1 MRSFADVLGGA
12 LKMQLLTGSSWKIAA
27 VTTLAGTVLAGGLAL
42 AVPERYISAAV
53 VKVGASDLAMQQLQE
68 VLSRSSLAEIIQR
81 PSLQLYSRERYRVPM
96 EDIVEQMRTRD
107 IRVQRSG
114 DTLTISFEYPD
125 REKAQ
130 AVMRALTARLVESDD
145 SRRGLRERQWQAIRP
160 GTVMPAAGRIEVLEP
175 ANLVNQPVTKSRVRI
190 LWMGLVGGLV
200 VGLVAAIGRRRP
212 KAARRIAVFAAAG
225 CAAGLAVAYLLPVTY
240 ISSAVMR
247 ISLPV
252 VPDTPTGTATAPALA
267 ESLLPIQR
275 EILSRRNL
283 AALIQRGSLNLYPKL
298 RARKPLEEVIEKMRN
313 EDLRITPVGDSA
325 FRISYAYPDDAKAQ
339 LVVRAII
346 TQFIE
351 LNVTAMRARMKD
363 LKGDDPLVKIQE
375 YKAGVNLEVLDPASL
390 PQRPA
395 APNRTVVTALG
406 ITAGLVF
413 GALSLMLSARSQQPP
428 SPESC

>member
-1 MRSFADVLGGA
+1 
-12 LKMQLLTGSSWKIAA
+12 
-27 VTTLAGTVLAGGLAL
+27 
-42 AVPERYISAAV
+42 
-53 VKVGASDLAMQQLQE
+53 
-68 VLSRSSLAEIIQR
+68 
-81 PSLQLYSRERYRVPM
+81 
-96 EDIVEQMRTRD
+96 
-107 IRVQRSG
+107 
-114 DTLTISFEYPD
+114 
-125 REKAQ
+125 
-130 AVMRALTARLVESDD
+130 
-145 SRRGLRERQWQAIRP
+145 
-160 GTVMPAAGRIEVLEP
+160 
-175 ANLVNQPVTKSRVRI
+175 
-190 LWMGLVGGLV
+190 
-200 VGLVAAIGRRRP
+200 
-212 KAARRIAVFAAAG
+212 
-225 CAAGLAVAYLLPVTY
+225 
-240 ISSAVMR
+240 MR

-363 LKGDDPLVKIQE
+363 LKGDDPLVKLQE